1 MFKRTT
7 GGALQ
12 TAVAP
17 GTMRQR
23 AWPERAEKSP
33 FITLNQAGQRK
44 KCTQQKQQKQ
54 KHQHQQQQQHMPQQ
68 RQTNTHI

>member
-1 MFKRTT
+1 MSREREAHSFIPAGGGM

-23 AWPERAEKSP
+23 AWPEREEKSP
-33 FITLNQAGQRK
+33 FITLNQAGQLK
-44 KCTQQKQQKQ
+44 KCTQQ
-54 KHQHQQQQQHMPQQ
+54 QQHMSQQ
-68 RQTNTHI
+68 KRANTHI